1 MEIIVV
7 ILYLIGVLTS
17 LSLGI
22 QTLKQKGGTVKEL
35 FVMVALSLTSWLV
48 IISLFAA
55 YIQDK
60 IEYSKFWNKQI
71 FK

>member
-22 QTLKQKGGTVKEL
+22 QTLKQKCGTVKEL

>member
-22 QTLKQKGGTVKEL
+22 HTLKQKGGTVKEL